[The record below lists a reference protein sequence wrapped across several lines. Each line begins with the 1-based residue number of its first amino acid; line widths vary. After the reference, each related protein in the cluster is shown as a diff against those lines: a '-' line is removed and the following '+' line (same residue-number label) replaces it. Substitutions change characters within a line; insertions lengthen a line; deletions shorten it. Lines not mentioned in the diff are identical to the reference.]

1 MKKLLLLIYLLV
13 NRFGFAQQNAF
24 IRDSLDNYVNKAIQ
38 DWQIPGV
45 AVLVVKDGKPVVMKG
60 YGVKEAGKPDKVDE
74 NTLFMIASNSK
85 AYTGT
90 LLANLEYEKKLS
102 LDDKVTKYLPDFRL
116 YDACATQLCSIKDL
130 LTHRV
135 GLKTFQGDFM
145 YWESKL
151 TRQQVIQKFGMLKPE
166 YEIRNGYGYCNAA
179 FLTAGEI
186 IPKVTGKPW
195 EQELQERI
203 LNPLKMNQTLALS
216 VNLPKQKNLA
226 TPHTLVGGNLIKM
239 AYPNLDNLASA
250 GSMSSCISDLSHWI
264 IMQLDSGRYEGKRVL
279 PWEVIRKTRDGV
291 NLITNRKSKGG
302 PRDFQAYGL
311 GWFVQD
317 RFGKLLYQHSGG
329 ADGFV
334 TQTIL
339 VPEENLGVVVLTNTD
354 TNDLYSIL
362 AYQIVDSYL
371 TEEYKNWSNASLAG
385 FKKNIEEEAKRI
397 KAEQDTVAMKNKPTL
412 PLAAYA
418 GKYRH
423 PVYGSAEVKVDNEK
437 LRVIFEHHDI
447 FAILEPKGK
456 NDFLCTFSSPIL
468 GIHPAPFEVDNGKVK
483 NMTIKVNDFIEYDP
497 YIFEKVSER

>member
-1 MKKLLLLIYLLV
+1 MKKLLLLICLLV
-13 NRFGFAQQNAF
+13 NRFGFAQENAF

-38 DWQIPGV
+38 DWQIPGI
-45 AVLVVKDGKPVVMKG
+45 AVLVVKDGKPIVMKG
-60 YGVKEAGKPDKVDE
+60 YGVKEAGKSDKVDE

-90 LLANLEYEKKLS
+90 LLANLEYEKKLN
-102 LDDKVTKYLPDFRL
+102 LNDKVTKYLPDFRL

-151 TRQQVIQKFGMLKPE
+151 TRQQVIQKFGMLKPD
-166 YEIRNGYGYCNAA
+166 YEFRNGYGYCNAA

-216 VNLPKQKNLA
+216 VNLPKQKNIA
-226 TPHTLVGGNLIKM
+226 TPHTLVGDKLMKM

-264 IMQLDSGRYEGKRVL
+264 MMQLDSGRYEGKRVL

-291 NLITNRKSKGG
+291 NLITNRKAKGG

-354 TNDLYSIL
+354 TNELYSIL

-371 TEEYKNWSNASLAG
+371 TKEYKNWSNASLAG
-385 FKKNIEEEAKRI
+385 FKNGIVAEANRI
-397 KAEQDTVAMKNKPTL
+397 KAEQDTVAMKNKPAL
-412 PLAAYA
+412 LLGAYA
-418 GKYRH
+418 GLYRH
-423 PVYGSAEVKVDNEK
+423 PIYGTAEVKVDNGK
-437 LRVIFEHHDI
+437 LKVVFEHHDI
-447 FAILEPKGK
+447 FATLEPKGK

-468 GIHPAPFEVDNGKVK
+468 GIHPAPFGVENGKVK